1 MPKGKQHGPWAPN
14 PSVRKA
20 LSKYYSKCFDRYGDK
35 EYCSRVAWTIYCSY
49 KNPEYKGCTKRG
61 KRWIRRKKMKE
72 GTEEFSLD
80 EYLLSEVTDDE
91 IFEMGETN
99 DSTPSYDDIVDFLE
113 NDVEASSY
121 IDSNGYRHWIVP
133 DRKTGE
139 LVDVVEW
146 EIEEDP
152 ESIVVIFDAFQSRE
166 MSVAEAKDLTP
177 KKALKEYPV
186 KIKLPKGVRVLQR
199 VGKDYWY
206 VKRGAVTL
214 GVVSP
219 DNEGGFDAD
228 LSPSGGSKDEY
239 REGFDSV
246 ESAVTWILAKEG
258 LL

>member
-1 MPKGKQHGPWAPN
+1 
-14 PSVRKA
+14 
-20 LSKYYSKCFDRYGDK
+20 
-35 EYCSRVAWTIYCSY
+35 
-49 KNPEYKGCTKRG
+49 
-61 KRWIRRKKMKE
+61 MKE
-72 GTEEFSLD
+72 GVNEFSLD
-80 EYLLSEVTDDE
+80 DYLLSEVSDEE
-91 IFEMGETN
+91 IF
-99 DSTPSYDDIVDFLE
+99 DSVEQNVASTSYDDIVNFLE

-121 IDSNGYRHWIVP
+121 IDSNGYRHWVVP
-133 DRKTGE
+133 DRNTGE
-139 LVDVVEW
+139 LIDIVEW

-152 ESIVVIFDAFQSRE
+152 DAIASIFNEFNPRE
-166 MSVAEAKDLTP
+166 MSVSEAKDMTP

-239 REGFDSV
+239 REGFDSI